1 MGRRIP
7 IRVKVAA
14 ALAVPLLA
22 LVAGAAVGVST
33 STSQARTVTRQAE
46 LATASI
52 GHAGLIN
59 VLQDERNAALVGMLG
74 LGGQIELE
82 VPDIGTTRDRTDAAH
97 GALHQQIAG
106 EDDRLREDWAAA
118 LATLD
123 DLQAVR
129 DRVDAAAANPGTSN
143 REEAHEV
150 FGAYTAMVSTIFAS
164 HDRFA
169 LVVDDAELRQGDDLV
184 HYSSHATDSV
194 AQLVDQLLYV
204 GSGPGGI
211 DEQVEAAEISKLARD
226 VEKNN
231 GVVKTKGTGDYAV
244 AADRLLA
251 DPDVK
256 GLVPFAS
263 EAIAAG
269 GPVDPARLLA
279 TTPLQAGGPY
289 LIFRD
294 GVANVLEQRADD
306 LRSEADARR
315 RWYVVGALAAVM
327 AAVFVAWRVSR
338 SITRPLRA
346 LSHEA
351 RAMADHQLPNAVA
364 DILDAPHGQEVVP
377 LPPAPITV
385 TTRDEV
391 SDVAH
396 ALNEVQHSA
405 LGLAVEQ
412 ATLRR
417 TIAESYVNLGRRNQN
432 LLSRLLDVVGELE
445 RGESDP
451 ERVAHLHKLDHL
463 ATRIRRNAESLL
475 VLSEADSGPR
485 WHPPVRVL
493 DVVRAA
499 LGEIENY
506 QRVVVRTLDP
516 VMIVGGAA
524 SDLTHL
530 LAELIENG
538 VKHSPPHELV
548 EVRGRMTPDGYSLA
562 VIDHGL
568 GMSPTEIA
576 RANQRLAG
584 AESPTIALS
593 KHLGHFVA
601 AALAARNGINVRLQ
615 GSEVV
620 GIAAIVD
627 LPARVIA
634 ATPAEPVP
642 ELTAAVPP
650 PPRPPAQTQAAA
662 PAEPAEPAE
671 LAATATVAQAPVMAS
686 AAPPAPPPA
695 MASAAPPAP
704 PPGAPSSQAPPA
716 PVAPIA
722 PAAEPAAP
730 AAFAGPKAPV
740 AAPSPGAD
748 AAPAATNGAIPA
760 PDALPA
766 VTPSGLARRVR
777 GAQRPGGTGP
787 MPLGGRSPAIRPAT
801 ALDDQQPGVDPGEIQ
816 RFLSSLA
823 AGVQRS
829 LADTGRQRDQGSQ

>member
-22 LVAGAAVGVST
+22 LVVGAAVGVST

-59 VLQDERNAALVGMLG
+59 VLQNERNTALVQMLG
-74 LGGQIELE
+74 LGALIDLE
-82 VPDIGTTRDRTDAAH
+82 QPDVDVSRQRTNDAH
-97 GALHQQIAG
+97 DALHRQISG
-106 EDDRLREDWAAA
+106 QDDRLREDWANA
-118 LATLD
+118 LSTLD
-123 DLQAVR
+123 GLPALR
-129 DRVDAAAANPGTSN
+129 AAVDAAVANPGPAN
-143 REEAHEV
+143 REAAHEV
-150 FGAYTAMVSTIFAS
+150 FAEYTDMVATIFAS

-169 LVVDDAELRQGDDLV
+169 LVVDDSDLRQGDDLV

-204 GSGPGGI
+204 GWGTGGI
-211 DEQVEAAEISKLARD
+211 DEPVDAAEVSKLARD

-231 GVVKTKGTGDYAV
+231 AVVKTKGTGDYAA

-251 DPDVK
+251 DPQVE

-263 EAIAAG
+263 DAIASGAPLD
-269 GPVDPARLLA
+269 PVALLA
-279 TTPLQAGGPY
+279 TTPLGADGPY
-289 LIFRD
+289 LAFRD
-294 GVANVLEQRADD
+294 QVADVLERRAND
-306 LRSEADARR
+306 LESQADARR
-315 RWYVVGALAAVM
+315 RWYVGAALAAVIV
-327 AAVFVAWRVSR
+327 AVLVAWRVSR

-346 LSHEA
+346 LSHDA
-351 RAMADHQLPNAVA
+351 QSMAEEQLPSAVA
-364 DILDAPHGQEVVP
+364 GILDAPWGQELVP
-377 LPPAPITV
+377 PEPAPIKV
-385 TTRDEV
+385 TTSDEV

-396 ALNEVQHSA
+396 ALDDVQRSA

-432 LLSRLLDVVGELE
+432 LLSRLLDAVGDLE
-445 RGESDP
+445 QGETDP
-451 ERVAHLHKLDHL
+451 ERIAQLHKLDHL
-463 ATRIRRNAESLL
+463 ATRMRRNAESLL
-475 VLSEADSGPR
+475 VLSEADVGPR

-516 VMIVGGAA
+516 VMILGGAA

-548 EVRGRMTPDGYSLA
+548 EIRGRATSDGYSLA

-568 GMSPTEIA
+568 GMSAADIA
-576 RANQRLAG
+576 QANQRLAG
-584 AESPTIALS
+584 AEPPTVALS

-601 AALAARNGINVRLQ
+601 AALAARNGITVRLQ

-620 GIAAIVD
+620 GIAAIVE
-627 LPARVIA
+627 LPPAIIA
-634 ATPAEPVP
+634 ATPPDPVR
-642 ELTAAVPP
+642 ELVAP
-650 PPRPPAQTQAAA
+650 AA
-662 PAEPAEPAE
+662 P
-671 LAATATVAQAPVMAS
+671 
-686 AAPPAPPPA
+686 AAPPAPEALVGTPSGLRAPVG
-695 MASAAPPAP
+695 SAAAPDWPPVP
-704 PPGAPSSQAPPA
+704 PPPP
-716 PVAPIA
+716 PVERA
-722 PAAEPAAP
+722 PADAPAAP
-730 AAFAGPKAPV
+730 ASVPV
-740 AAPSPGAD
+740 PSP
-748 AAPAATNGAIPA
+748 IPVGGGT
-760 PDALPA
+760 PA
-766 VTPSGLARRVR
+766 VTASGLVRRVR
-777 GAQRPGGTGP
+777 GAQHPGASGP
-787 MPLGGRSPAIRPAT
+787 LSPVSRSPSIRPA
-801 ALDDQQPGVDPGEIQ
+801 AAVDDRQPGVDPAEIQ

-823 AGVQRS
+823 SGVQRS
-829 LADTGRQRDQGSQ
+829 LADTDRGRDRESQ